1 MFFSRPTILAS
12 SIGPT
17 GRYNIVFMII
27 YMNSDGER
35 LKMTQC
41 VFCSI
46 FLAKLSVIPK

>member
-27 YMNSDGER
+27 CMNSDGER
-35 LKMTQC
+35 LKMTLSF
-41 VFCSI
+41 VAY
-46 FLAKLSVIPK
+46 FLQNCL